1 MRENA
6 DLKKLRIWTLF
17 MLCINLVEH
26 DKFFKNFHQCF
37 MNLTEIISDTG
48 SKGTPYVA
56 LDEAM

>member
-1 MRENA
+1 
-6 DLKKLRIWTLF
+6 

-26 DKFFKNFHQCF
+26 DKVFKNFHQCF